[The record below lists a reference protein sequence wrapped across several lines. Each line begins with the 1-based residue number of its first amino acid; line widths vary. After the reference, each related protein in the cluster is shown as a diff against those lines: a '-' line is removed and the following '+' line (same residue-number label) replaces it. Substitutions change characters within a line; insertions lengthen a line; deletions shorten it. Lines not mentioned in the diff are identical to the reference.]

1 MGSAPA
7 TGVDG
12 SGCTGRGTVRV
23 GCAGWSIPSR
33 HAHLFGEGGSHLAR
47 YATRFCITE
56 INSTFYRAHRPQTF
70 ERWAREVPAGFRFSV
85 KLPRAITHD
94 ARLRGVGDAL
104 SAFFEQVAGL
114 GRKLGG
120 VLVQLPPSLVFDART
135 ASTFFAMLRRRTA
148 VPVACEPRHASWF
161 QPGASALWARYGVAR
176 VAADPARVP
185 EAAGPGGDSGAWS
198 YWRWHGSPRIYY
210 SPYPDAA
217 LSQLAERLR
226 AHGRLRSPAWCILDN
241 TAAGH
246 AVADAAQLQALVGA
260 GTKRPW
266 PHAVIASVNGW
277 AAG

>member
-1 MGSAPA
+1 MGSIAA
-7 TGVDG
+7 TSATTATTARGDASG
-12 SGCTGRGTVRV
+12 SRVRAGAVRV

-47 YATRFCITE
+47 YATRFSITE

-104 SAFFEQVAGL
+104 SAFFDQVAGL
-114 GRKLGG
+114 ERKLGG
-120 VLVQLPPSLVFDART
+120 VLVQLPPSLKFDART

-161 QPGASALWARYGVAR
+161 EGTANELWNRYGVSR
-176 VAADPARVP
+176 VAADPARLP
-185 EAAGPGGDSGAWS
+185 AAAEPVGDAGAWS
-198 YWRWHGSPRIYY
+198 YWRWHGLPRIYY
-210 SPYPDAA
+210 SQYDDAA
-217 LSQLAERLR
+217 LGQLAASLC
-226 AHGRLRSPAWCILDN
+226 AHGRAKAPAWCILDN

-246 AVADAAQLQALVGA
+246 AVADAARLQVLTGA
-260 GTKRPW
+260 GR
-266 PHAVIASVNGW
+266 ARR
-277 AAG
+277 